1 MQYKSGI
8 ARNLRQIARELGV
21 ANILEGSAQKSG
33 DAVRVNVQ
41 LIKAANDSHLWADTF
56 DRKLTDIFSVESEV
70 AKAIADQ
77 LRVHL
82 TGREEQ
88 VIAAKPTQNLAAYD
102 AYLRGLSLE
111 PVLISFDAARHAA
124 DAYAQAVRLD
134 PKFALA
140 WARLAVI
147 RSFLYFNSID
157 LHSNTQSAVEE
168 AANRAM
174 ALAPDAGESLIAQG
188 AYRYRVLRDFEGAVL
203 AYKEAQKRLPNSSF
217 PLQNLAFVLRR
228 TGRWQEAEA
237 NFKRALEL
245 DPRDVT
251 LLNAVGGRFY
261 NYLRRFDEAHAALD
275 RALEISP
282 DSEAAH
288 VNRAGLLQSEGRL
301 TEAGQELARIPAE
314 STDDYVLMFRVGQA
328 MYERQFDTAISVI
341 ERRLTPLQVGQPLDS
356 FTEHVRQVTFVNALV
371 YLGFCQAWV
380 GRQDEAHQSF
390 TRAIEAIK
398 PAPDTIV
405 APGGYGAPSILA
417 LAYAGLGE
425 KQQALEQAQRA
436 VKGYDTDALNKP
448 LAEVTLAQIQALFG
462 ERDAA
467 IAAIPHLLKV
477 PAGITVADLRFDP
490 FWDPLRKDP
499 RFQKLVA
506 SSTPK

>member
-1 MQYKSGI
+1 
-8 ARNLRQIARELGV
+8 
-21 ANILEGSAQKSG
+21 
-33 DAVRVNVQ
+33 
-41 LIKAANDSHLWADTF
+41 
-56 DRKLTDIFSVESEV
+56 
-70 AKAIADQ
+70 
-77 LRVHL
+77 
-82 TGREEQ
+82 
-88 VIAAKPTQNLAAYD
+88 LAAYD

-217 PLQNLAFVLRR
+217 LLQNLAFVLRR

-282 DSEAAH
+282 DSETAH
-288 VNRAGLLQSEGRL
+288 ANRALLLRSEGRL

-328 MYERQFDTAISVI
+328 EYERQFDTAISVI
-341 ERRLTPLQVGQPLDS
+341 ERRLRSLPVGQPLDS
-356 FTEHVRQVTFVNALV
+356 FTELAVVD
-371 YLGFCQAWV
+371 LGFCQAWV

-405 APGGYGAPSILA
+405 APEGYGVPGYLA

-436 VKGYDTDALNKP
+436 VRDYDTDALNKP